1 MRFTQIY
8 SIPMAAMAV
17 SVYGHNEINT
27 VTDLNDVRPG
37 HIADMS
43 ALPYEIVSLV
53 FHHNSNL
60 HQTH

>member
-1 MRFTQIY
+1 
-8 SIPMAAMAV
+8 MAAMAV
-17 SVYGHNEINT
+17 SVYGHNEINP